1 MVGVLIP
8 FYGRA
13 SYKMFTGVKMRKNGD
28 WYAFYGKETAG
39 MSVYDS

>member
-1 MVGVLIP
+1 MVDVLLS
-8 FYGRA
+8 FHDRA

-39 MSVYDS
+39 MYFFTN

>member
-1 MVGVLIP
+1 MVGILIL
-8 FYGRA
+8 FNDRA

-39 MSVYDS
+39 MSVCDR